1 MKKRLLCLLICM
13 VSVACVP
20 LGAGVAASAS
30 EPDTRYSL
38 DLVKG
43 GTSIGTVRE
52 DIYYDHSVDDVYKNP
67 YKAPTYGSSK
77 SNACAVDAGGNAIVY
92 FDRLYDE
99 LVEGYRYKTVWGKF
113 TYGPQNDAVDNMFD
127 ELYNLMGTSS
137 GGTTVAG
144 FKNGMNSYV
153 SSRGRTLQ
161 MTKATGSYYNTNL
174 EYLKSELQ
182 QEKLAVIFFDTF
194 SLSAEGGPTI
204 EEAGH
209 DNVWYARYTGC
220 HVMIAYGYQDINY
233 YDSSNNLIRRDTY
246 LYCSTGAV
254 GMNIAAVCINRYCT
268 VDDIY
273 ILNIV

>member
-38 DLVKG
+38 DVVKG
-43 GTSIGTVRE
+43 GTAIGTVRE
-52 DIYYDHSVDDVYKNP
+52 DIYYANSVPDRYENP
-67 YKAPTYGSSK
+67 YGVSAFYSSK

-99 LVEGYRYKTVWGKF
+99 LIDGYRYKTVWGKF
-113 TYGPQNDAVDNMFD
+113 TYGSQNDAVDNMFN
-127 ELYNLMGTSS
+127 ELYNLMGTTS
-137 GGTTVAG
+137 GGTTVSG
-144 FKNGMNSYV
+144 FKNGMNSYI
-153 SSRGRTLQ
+153 SGRGRTLQ

-194 SLSAEGGPTI
+194 SLSSRGGPSI
-204 EEAGH
+204 EEEGH
-209 DNVWYARYTGC
+209 DNIWYARYTGC
-220 HVMIAYGYQDINY
+220 HVMIAYGYLDLNY
-233 YDSSNNLIRRDTY
+233 YDSNNNLIRRDTY
-246 LYCSTGAV
+246 LYCFTGAI
-254 GMNIAAVCINRYCT
+254 GMDIATVCINKHCT